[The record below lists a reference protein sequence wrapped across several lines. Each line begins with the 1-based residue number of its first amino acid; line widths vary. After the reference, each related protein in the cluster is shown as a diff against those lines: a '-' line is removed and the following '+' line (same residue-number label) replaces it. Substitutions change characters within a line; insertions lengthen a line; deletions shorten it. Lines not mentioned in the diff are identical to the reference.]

1 MPGGEEIFEIE
12 MEDVPPN
19 PLPPKENDLV
29 LEPKEVTQILKSNKG
44 REYPD
49 YPYSSLTA
57 KKYANQPQF
66 NIDSSNLSSFMKIQ
80 RLLKISN

>member
-1 MPGGEEIFEIE
+1 MPGGEEVFEIE

-19 PLPPKENDLV
+19 PLPRRENGLV
-29 LEPKEVTQILKSNKG
+29 LDPKEVKQILKSNKG

-49 YPYSSLTA
+49 FPYR
-57 KKYANQPQF
+57 YANQPQF

-80 RLLKISN
+80 RLLKVSN

>member
-1 MPGGEEIFEIE
+1 MPGGEEVFEIE

-19 PLPPKENDLV
+19 PLPPKENELV
-29 LEPKEVTQILKSNKG
+29 LDPKEVTQILKSKKG

-49 YPYSSLTA
+49 FPYR
-57 KKYANQPQF
+57 YANQPQF

-80 RLLKISN
+80 RLLKVSN

>member
-1 MPGGEEIFEIE
+1 MPGGEEVFEIE

-29 LEPKEVTQILKSNKG
+29 LEPMEVTQILKSNKG

-49 YPYSSLTA
+49 YPFR
-57 KKYANQPQF
+57 YANQPQF

-80 RLLKISN
+80 RLLKFSN